1 MAGARPVAILAPVLK
16 TMSRKAAAGMLIA
29 LMSFA
34 SLMLWVGIPLG
45 WLYIGSQLVSSSQP
59 SMGPYLVVVVGIIVC
74 VVIDGILIGRLNHRY
89 QQITGGKGEVRI
101 QMPWLKS
108 MRGEREAPRT
118 ATVLDVIL
126 VSTVALAGLTGVI
139 WFFLLAGSS
148 LPGT

>member
-1 MAGARPVAILAPVLK
+1 MK
-16 TMSRKAAAGMLIA
+16 TISRKAAAAVLIA

-59 SMGPYLVVVVGIIVC
+59 SMGPYLVVVVGIVAC
-74 VVIDGILIGRLNHRY
+74 VVIDGIVIGRLNRRY
-89 QQITGGKGEVRI
+89 QELTGGKGTVRI
-101 QMPWLKS
+101 QLPWMKS

-139 WFFLLAGSS
+139 WFFVFAGSS